1 MPTGIKQRFT
11 QGWDLAAEGYDA
23 LNAHFVRLGVRLAE
37 RADLYPGDRVLDVAC
52 GTGAVALAAARR
64 VGPQGHVTGV
74 DLAPA
79 MAARARENAAAA
91 GVTNATF
98 LQMDAEALEFPGESF
113 TAALSGLGL
122 FFLPDM
128 PRGLAEIAR
137 VLQPGGRLAFTAFG
151 KGFLEPLNSLLAA
164 RIKAYDLP
172 RNPLVKQ
179 MSWEPQALRD
189 LVEAAGFF
197 LVRAEREEGEVVF
210 PTPDAWWGM
219 LWHGAFRAFAY
230 DADPERLARFRAE
243 HLAEVAPLAAADGLH
258 VRLPVITVQGVHT

>member
-1 MPTGIKQRFT
+1 MPISIKQRFT
-11 QGWDLAAEGYDA
+11 QGWDLAAEGYDD
-23 LNAHFVRLGVRLAE
+23 LNAHFVALGTRLAE
-37 RADLYPGDRVLDVAC
+37 RAVLYPGDRVLDLAC

-64 VGPQGHVTGV
+64 VGPEGHVTGV
-74 DLAPA
+74 DLAAA
-79 MAARARENAAAA
+79 MVAHARENVAAA

-98 LQMDAEALEFPGESF
+98 TQMDAEALEFPDESF

-128 PRGLAEIAR
+128 PRGLAEMAR
-137 VLQPGGRLAFTAFG
+137 VLQPGGRAAFTAFG

-179 MSWEPQALRD
+179 MSWEPEALRH

-197 LVRAEREEGEVVF
+197 LVQAEREEGEVIF
-210 PTPDAWWGM
+210 PTPGAWWGM

-243 HLAEVAPLAAADGLH
+243 HLAEVAQYAAADGLH
-258 VRLPVITVQGVHT
+258 VRLPVITVQGVRT